1 MEFIGNEKAVETLTR
16 NLEKGSLNHAFIF
29 SGPERVG
36 KFTLAKAFALA
47 AINGSRLS
55 QQLEQEDKQAL
66 LDLLIVK
73 PEIVEKNKVAKQR
86 DINIETIREA
96 KLSMSLFPYHGKFKV
111 LIVDDAH
118 KLNIAAQNAL
128 LKILEEPNATSIMI
142 LVTHELDRILPTIL
156 SRCQVI
162 NFSLAKDEE
171 MATHFPDLAALTIGR
186 PGLGNLLRNDAEEKQ
201 FRYDAHQQFEKILNG
216 SISEKFALAEEYSK
230 DVVKTLQRMDIWIWE
245 LRKKSAVTSDMERS
259 EIYVKIEKIQKALNF
274 LKRTN
279 ANSRLI
285 LETLLMDL

>member
-1 MEFIGNEKAVETLTR
+1 MDFIGNKKAVSTLQRT
-16 NLEKGSLNHAFIF
+16 LEKGAVNHAYIF
-29 SGPERVG
+29 SGPEMVG
-36 KFTLAKAFALA
+36 KMTLAKEFALA
-47 AINGSRLS
+47 AIAGEKLTFDNGLS
-55 QQLEQEDKQAL
+55 KKDAM
-66 LDLLIVK
+66 LDLIIVK

-96 KLSMSLFPYHGKFKV
+96 KLSMSLFPYKGKYKV

-156 SRCQVI
+156 SRCQVV
-162 NFSLAKDEE
+162 NFSLTEAIE
-171 MATHFPDLAALTIGR
+171 METLFGDDADLAAGR
-186 PGLGNLLRNDAEEKQ
+186 PGLANNLASIAEERQ
-201 FRYDAHQQFEKILNG
+201 FRLDAQNEFEKILCG
-216 SISEKFALAEEYSK
+216 SISEKFSLAEEYSK
-230 DVVKTLQRMDIWIWE
+230 DVVKTLQRLDIWIWQ
-245 LRKKSAVTSDMERS
+245 LRKKMGNSQEQQNQICA
-259 EIYVKIEKIQKALNF
+259 KIEKIQKVSSL